1 MFIAC
6 ADEVCGRGWLRES
19 LAHCRQK
26 LGDWSL
32 PVLASGLFAGSMY
45 LTLMKQR
52 APGPAI
58 VALVV
63 GSTALGLA
71 AARLREQ
78 SGSLAGPV
86 AMHVLFGLGV
96 ALA

>member
-1 MFIAC
+1 VFIGF
-6 ADEVCGRGWLRES
+6 ADEVFVRGWLQAA
-19 LAHCRQK
+19 LAPVKQK

-52 APGPAI
+52 APGPT
-58 VALVV
+58 VLALVV

-71 AARLREQ
+71 AAKLREET
-78 SGSLAGPV
+78 GSLAGPV
-86 AMHVLFGLGV
+86 AMHILFGLGL